1 MSYSIQNEPI
11 MKGTLLSVSNFKA
24 GWDIFS
30 SFVAFLQYLNFISIL
45 KIDMISFELVA
56 FLGKLRTDMYY
67 HRMYIETPLCSL
79 TLITIAII

>member
-1 MSYSIQNEPI
+1 MSYNIQNEPI
-11 MKGTLLSVSNFKA
+11 IKGTLLSVSNSKA
-24 GWDIFS
+24 RWDIFS
-30 SFVAFLQYLNFISIL
+30 SFVAFLQYLNFIPIF
-45 KIDMISFELVA
+45 KIDMISFELV